1 MNWRRILFKNYGVK
15 IALLLM
21 AVFLWFFV
29 ISSREYTQVIEV
41 PIRIIGLKTDKVLI
55 SDPPETADVRFQG
68 KGTSLLLLSLYGDV
82 RMEINISTINQFY
95 DYPVQLELINWA
107 PGINVD
113 IMEIL
118 RPDTVCIRLD
128 ELLEKRIKI
137 QPMLTVKPSEGFVIT
152 ENVKLDPD
160 SVTVRGAKSIVKDL
174 KYISTQVKY
183 IEKATSS
190 VNTRLELIPPE
201 NSHLS
206 LDPEEV
212 RAFVVLEKIESRTYS
227 AIPVNVISS
236 SSNKPK
242 FCEPSVIDVKVR
254 GAQSVLNQVD
264 RNDIIVSVSSEGSP
278 TGAGVFFPVVILP
291 EGLELVEIIPDSV
304 RLDYEEVDT

>member
-1 MNWRRILFKNYGVK
+1 LASRAHIKLLAP
-15 IALLLM
+15 IIEQAL
-21 AVFLWFFV
+21 
-29 ISSREYTQVIEV
+29 SSAG
-41 PIRIIGLKTDKVLI
+41 IGI
-55 SDPPETADVRFQG
+55 
-68 KGTSLLLLSLYGDV
+68 
-82 RMEINISTINQFY
+82 
-95 DYPVQLELINWA
+95 
-107 PGINVD
+107 
-113 IMEIL
+113 
-118 RPDTVCIRLD
+118 D

-152 ENVKLDPD
+152 ESVKLDPD
-160 SVTVRGAKSIVKDL
+160 SVTVRGARSIVKDL